1 MIYLDTNVL
10 VAYINPRDKLHDKAV
25 NLLSQHRDEDFAVS
39 QLVILELYSVFS
51 RVMGLSDD
59 ELEALVNY
67 TIKVSNAKS
76 VSVEWDDICRLASSH
91 ANKLRLKVLDLLHV
105 IAAYS
110 TGIKRF
116 MSFDKD
122 INSRVDV
129 IERLLGIEV
138 IGL

>member
-10 VAYINPRDKLHDKAV
+10 IAYINPRDKLHDKAI

-51 RVMGLSDD
+51 RVMELSDD

-67 TIKVSNAKS
+67 AIKVSNAKNIS
-76 VSVEWDDICRLASSH
+76 IEWDDICRLAPRY
-91 ANKLRLKVLDLLHV
+91 ANKLKLKVLDLLHV

-122 INSRVDV
+122 INDRAEV
-129 IERLLGIEV
+129 IEKLLGIEV